1 MMETI
6 KFNNDLSKE
15 AKVIQIFNRAVTLF
29 KKTGLIDLAEKWNKI
44 LKTYMNRENLK
55 QIALKTS

>member
-1 MMETI
+1 METI

-15 AKVIQIFNRAVTLF
+15 VKVIQIFNRAVKLF

>member
-15 AKVIQIFNRAVTLF
+15 AKIIQIFDRAVTLF
-29 KKTGLIDLAEKWNKI
+29 KKTGLNDLAEKWNKI
-44 LKTYMNRENLK
+44 LKTYMNRENLSK
-55 QIALKTS
+55 LP

>member
-6 KFNNDLSKE
+6 KFSNDLSKE
-15 AKVIQIFNRAVTLF
+15 AKIIQILDRAVTLF

-44 LKTYMNRENLK
+44 LKNYYRK
-55 QIALKTS
+55 RSFR

>member
-15 AKVIQIFNRAVTLF
+15 AKIIRIFDRAVTLF
-29 KKTGLIDLAEKWNKI
+29 KKTGLNDLAEKWNKI
-44 LKTYMNRENLK
+44 LKTYTNRENLSK
-55 QIALKTS
+55 LD

>member
-15 AKVIQIFNRAVTLF
+15 AKIIQIFDRAVTLF
-29 KKTGLIDLAEKWNKI
+29 KKTGLNELAEKWNKI
-44 LKTYMNRENLK
+44 LKTYINRDNLSK
-55 QIALKTS
+55 LP

>member
-1 MMETI
+1 METI

>member
-15 AKVIQIFNRAVTLF
+15 AKIIQIFDRAVTLF
-29 KKTGLIDLAEKWNKI
+29 KKTGLNELAEKWNKI
-44 LKTYMNRENLK
+44 LKTYTNRENLSK
-55 QIALKTS
+55 LS

>member
-15 AKVIQIFNRAVTLF
+15 AKVMQIFERAVTLF

-44 LKTYMNRENLK
+44 LKTYMNRENLGN
-55 QIALKTS
+55 TP

>member
-15 AKVIQIFNRAVTLF
+15 AKVIQIFDRAVTLF

-44 LKTYMNRENLK
+44 LKTYMNRENLSK
-55 QIALKTS
+55 VP